1 MIFYFYFKK
10 LQTKTDDQQKQTK
23 KKDDHPNTGHPI
35 DLTGLGTSAETRA
48 PKI

>member
-1 MIFYFYFKK
+1 MMTNK
-10 LQTKTDDQQKQTK
+10 KQT

-35 DLTGLGTSAETRA
+35 VITGLGTSAETRA